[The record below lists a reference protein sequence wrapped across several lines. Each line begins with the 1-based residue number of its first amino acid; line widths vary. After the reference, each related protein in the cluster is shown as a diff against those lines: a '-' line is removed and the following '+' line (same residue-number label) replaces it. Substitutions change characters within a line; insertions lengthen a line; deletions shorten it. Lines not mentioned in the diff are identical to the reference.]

1 MKHVVF
7 ERFAA
12 HEFAATAALK
22 ALGGCLASFELGH
35 SIWLNSTQSTIL
47 LPITAIQQLTSAT
60 ETRSRS

>member
-1 MKHVVF
+1 MEHVVF

-35 SIWLNSTQSTIL
+35 RFGLIQHSLQSYYQ
-47 LPITAIQQLTSAT
+47 LPRFSN
-60 ETRSRS
+60 